1 MSVVFTTRDVFSQ
14 FREAMCSAIKD
25 GRTLQYRNCSTLNA
39 TWIPNLLSESTRLG
53 RQNMNDT
60 RTKQEIYKTF
70 LLEILKE
77 RDNCG
82 HLGEREELT
91 RLRRCEIDTT
101 ATGYSG
107 AADELPGFKTK
118 KCLKRLRD
126 YRQLRTEH
134 TVQIQQLV
142 IFQYNGTLY
151 KYFII
156 MNRNRVMT

>member
-25 GRTLQYRNCSTLNA
+25 GRTLRYRNCSTLNT

-70 LLEILKE
+70 LLENLKE

-91 RLRRCEIDTT
+91 GLRRCEIDTT
-101 ATGYSG
+101 ASG
-107 AADELPGFKTK
+107 AADKLTGFKTK
-118 KCLKRLRD
+118 KCLGEGIID
-126 YRQLRTEH
+126 SSEDS
-134 TVQIQQLV
+134 IQ
-142 IFQYNGTLY
+142 FQFNSS
-151 KYFII
+151 
-156 MNRNRVMT
+156 